1 MRMSAIKSIMTRRDV
16 IVVASVSAIYACGD
30 PKDFDQLNIKL
41 EVGQRI
47 NLSELTKKLV
57 KIGYERK
64 EDVGLTG
71 SFRLRGDTMEIFP
84 TYQDEGI
91 RIEFFGDEVDRIFTF
106 DRLNRTIVE
115 ELDRVTIYPT
125 KEFVTTEE
133 KIARAVKTIKQELDE
148 RVEELRAMGKE
159 LEAQRLYQ
167 RTMNDIELL
176 STLGYC
182 TGIENYS
189 RHFDGRK
196 PGEPPYSL
204 LDYFEKDFL
213 LFIDESHITIPQLR
227 AMYHGEM
234 SRKKSLVE
242 YGFRLPCAYDNRPL
256 KFEEFLNMVN
266 QVIFVSATPGPF
278 ELEVSEQVVEQII
291 RPTGLV
297 DPLVEVRPTRYQV
310 DDLVKEIVEVKKRG
324 EKALVTVLTKKTA
337 EMLAEYL
344 VEFNI
349 RALYLHS
356 ELDAIKRVE
365 VLKKLRAGE
374 IDVVVGVNLLRKGW
388 IFPRFH
394 L

>member
-1 MRMSAIKSIMTRRDV
+1 
-16 IVVASVSAIYACGD
+16 
-30 PKDFDQLNIKL
+30 
-41 EVGQRI
+41 
-47 NLSELTKKLV
+47 
-57 KIGYERK
+57 
-64 EDVGLTG
+64 
-71 SFRLRGDTMEIFP
+71 
-84 TYQDEGI
+84 
-91 RIEFFGDEVDRIFTF
+91 FGDEIDRIYTF
-106 DRLNRTIVE
+106 DRLNRDVIE
-115 ELDRVTIYPT
+115 RLDRITIYPA
-125 KEFVTTEE
+125 KEYVTTEE
-133 KIARAVKTIKQELDE
+133 KIAMAVKSIRQELEE
-148 RVEELRAMGKE
+148 RLAELRRQGKE

-204 LDYFEKDFL
+204 LDYYDEDYIV
-213 LFIDESHITIPQLR
+213 FIDESHITIPQLR

-234 SRKKSLVE
+234 SRKRSLVE

-256 KFEEFLNMVN
+256 KFEEFLSKVN
-266 QVIFVSATPGPF
+266 QVIFVSATPGPL

-291 RPTGLV
+291 RPTGLI
-297 DPLVEVRPTRYQV
+297 DPLVEVRPTRYQI

-324 EKALVTVLTKKTA
+324 ERALVTVLTKKTA

-356 ELDAIKRVE
+356 ELDAIKRFE
-365 VLKKLRAGE
+365 VLKKLRSGE
-374 IDVVVGVNLLRKGW
+374 IDVVVGVNLLREGLDLPEVSLVAILDADTEGFLRSETTLIQIIGRTARNENGKV
-388 IFPRFH
+388 IMYADKITPAMQRA
-394 L
+394 

>member
-1 MRMSAIKSIMTRRDV
+1 MAVKSIR
-16 IVVASVSAIYACGD
+16 
-30 PKDFDQLNIKL
+30 
-41 EVGQRI
+41 
-47 NLSELTKKLV
+47 
-57 KIGYERK
+57 
-64 EDVGLTG
+64 
-71 SFRLRGDTMEIFP
+71 
-84 TYQDEGI
+84 
-91 RIEFFGDEVDRIFTF
+91 
-106 DRLNRTIVE
+106 
-115 ELDRVTIYPT
+115 
-125 KEFVTTEE
+125 
-133 KIARAVKTIKQELDE
+133 QELEE
-148 RVEELRAMGKE
+148 RLAELRRQGKE

-204 LDYFEKDFL
+204 LDYYDEDYIV
-213 LFIDESHITIPQLR
+213 FIDESHITIPQLR

-256 KFEEFLNMVN
+256 KFEEFLSKVN

-297 DPLVEVRPTRYQV
+297 DPLVEVRPTRYQI

-324 EKALVTVLTKKTA
+324 ERALVTVLTKKTA

-356 ELDAIKRVE
+356 ELDAIKRFE
-365 VLKKLRAGE
+365 VLKSCALARLMLSL
-374 IDVVVGVNLLRKGW
+374 V
-388 IFPRFH
+388 
-394 L
+394 